1 MPLTPLGVPVR
12 IKGLDDLQRALAK
25 DEAIPGVTDA
35 LVAFPN
41 KLQ

>member
-1 MPLTPLGVPVR
+1 MTPLGVPVR
-12 IKGLDDLQRALAK
+12 MKGLDDLQRALAK
-25 DEAIPGVTDA
+25 DKEIPGMPEA